1 MRRKE
6 IRMTVFCLPISLFSH
21 SLSSFPFLSFPVFS
35 FFFSLLAVWDMLLN
49 CEKITHHPEPE
60 GRGNLVGV
68 FSLAVFSF
76 SFLRFFF
83 FSTFSSVVG
92 GMSGWG
98 CPLLAILLLG
108 WSHHLFLDINGCF
121 PLFGEIPTECSS
133 FTWSDK

>member
-68 FSLAVFSF
+68 FPWQFFPFPFYVFS
-76 SFLRFFF
+76 SFPRF
-83 FSTFSSVVG
+83 
-92 GMSGWG
+92 
-98 CPLLAILLLG
+98 LLLLEVCLVG
-108 WSHHLFLDINGCF
+108 VVLCSLSFFLGGLTTCF
-121 PLFGEIPTECSS
+121 
-133 FTWSDK
+133 